1 MGHEMNRKMSCKF
14 SRDADNQELMTS
26 AEILHRA
33 KHEDLDHDKN
43 VTRCPQLALFWS
55 RNKLEHSRDLNI
67 DCDHWL
73 ATRKRHMI

>member
-1 MGHEMNRKMSCKF
+1 MRYPRMGHEMNRKMLCKF

-55 RNKLEHSRDLNI
+55 RNKLEHS
-67 DCDHWL
+67 
-73 ATRKRHMI
+73 TET